1 MSSFITERKK
11 RDQKMDLY
19 KQISFVDE
27 VFTIRL
33 QKVDFVQNLVYK

>member
-11 RDQKMDLY
+11 GGQKIDLY
-19 KQISFVDE
+19 KQIPFVDE

>member
-11 RDQKMDLY
+11 RGQKIDLQ
-19 KQISFVDE
+19 QISFVDE

-33 QKVDFVQNLVYK
+33 QKVDFVQNLVHK

>member
-11 RDQKMDLY
+11 RGQKIDLQ
-19 KQISFVDE
+19 QISFVDE